1 MKCLNESL
9 TLRSRA
15 KSFYFASLFLPKKI
29 KSEVEQLY
37 IFCRYLDDLGDN
49 PNLSKQESK
58 SKLLTIKKEIKKE
71 KSSNSI
77 VKNFIQLMKRY
88 SINNKIP
95 IDLITGIQSDFKKV
109 QIKNFDELLIYSYR
123 VAGTVG
129 IMFCKIIGLK
139 KNDIIFRGIQL
150 GIAMQLTNISRDIN
164 EDLKMGR
171 IYLPITYRSYKKN
184 NIYIIKNNKEI
195 QKLISEDL
203 VVFLKKV
210 NKIYSNSWCG
220 IYFLDFK
227 YALPISIAAELY
239 QNIGIKIIAK
249 NGNIWNERFYLN
261 LWEKIFFSFKA
272 FFKIINKNKI
282 NINHNVDSE
291 IKRILDSLDVKIL

>member
-1 MKCLNESL
+1 MPPF
-9 TLRSRA
+9 
-15 KSFYFASLFLPKKI
+15 FYLKKI

-139 KNDIIFRGIQL
+139 K
-150 GIAMQLTNISRDIN
+150 
-164 EDLKMGR
+164 K
-171 IYLPITYRSYKKN
+171 
-184 NIYIIKNNKEI
+184 
-195 QKLISEDL
+195 
-203 VVFLKKV
+203 
-210 NKIYSNSWCG
+210 
-220 IYFLDFK
+220 
-227 YALPISIAAELY
+227 
-239 QNIGIKIIAK
+239 
-249 NGNIWNERFYLN
+249 
-261 LWEKIFFSFKA
+261 
-272 FFKIINKNKI
+272 
-282 NINHNVDSE
+282 
-291 IKRILDSLDVKIL
+291 